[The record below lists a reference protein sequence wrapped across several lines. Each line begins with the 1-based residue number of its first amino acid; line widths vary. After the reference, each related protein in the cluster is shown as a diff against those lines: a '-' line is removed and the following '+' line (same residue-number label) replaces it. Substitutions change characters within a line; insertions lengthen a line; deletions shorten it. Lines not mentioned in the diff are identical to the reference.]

1 MCRYLIS
8 PFVSAAVFASA
19 LLAPLSQAQSINPNH
34 VYLYKGEL
42 VQRSIAL
49 GDPTDWNTNLTGR
62 EGKSAGGKIEVSPT
76 DFKDKSDAIQI
87 KWSPRKKVVGSFV
100 IAGEAIDLSKFK
112 DSASL
117 TIDMKVDVKP
127 DKDVKVGMSCD
138 YPCLAN
144 VSINNMIKSMPKGEW
159 FSLPI
164 PLNCF
169 AGDDFDLAK
178 ISGPFTLATDGKFA
192 VSITNIR
199 LEKLAEG
206 EKGCTGEK
214 KK

>member
-144 VSINNMIKSMPKGEW
+144 VSINNMIKSMPFGWKNWRKAKRGVQERKRNNA
-159 FSLPI
+159 
-164 PLNCF
+164 LN
-169 AGDDFDLAK
+169 
-178 ISGPFTLATDGKFA
+178 
-192 VSITNIR
+192 
-199 LEKLAEG
+199 
-206 EKGCTGEK
+206 
-214 KK
+214 